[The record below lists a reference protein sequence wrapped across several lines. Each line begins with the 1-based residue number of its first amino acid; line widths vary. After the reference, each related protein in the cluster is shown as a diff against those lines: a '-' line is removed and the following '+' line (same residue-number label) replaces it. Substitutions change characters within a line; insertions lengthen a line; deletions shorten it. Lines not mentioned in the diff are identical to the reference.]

1 MESDYL
7 LHTSI
12 FLFVALLLTFVT
24 WSRRAHFK
32 SSYEDLD
39 IVTMDHRGNGMLAG
53 MMIISGFVLCVDIYW
68 ILENQLS
75 GRAEWQTRNIFET
88 TFLNGGNYLTYLIGE
103 LILLGAIIFAAVT
116 EIMIGKLIMQE
127 KNEIFANLLRK
138 NTEDSTDEE
147 VAAPQPKS
155 DAPATM
161 EEVLAAMD
169 LELKKATKEA
179 AELRTE
185 LDETKNRVVGL
196 EVEVSEKDL
205 EIRKIT
211 ETKSDFSELLE
222 EKDTSS
228 KSLTL
233 TDSVM
238 VGDAIMGGVKIDKQI
253 VNDPQAIA
261 RAAIE
266 AYRMGKSDQ

>member
-1 MESDYL
+1 MESNYL
-7 LHTSI
+7 LHTSVFTI
-12 FLFVALLLTFVT
+12 VAVLLTIVT
-24 WSRRAHFK
+24 WSRNKNIR
-32 SSYEDLD
+32 SLD
-39 IVTMDHRGNGMLAG
+39 KVKIVTMDHRGNAMLAG
-53 MMIISGFVLCVDIYW
+53 LMLISTFMLGLDAYFIIERASTRPEFMM
-68 ILENQLS
+68 E
-75 GRAEWQTRNIFET
+75 TIF
-88 TFLNGGNYLTYLIGE
+88 FAQVNAGNYPTYLIGE
-103 LILLGAIIFAAVT
+103 FMLLGATLYAVKT
-116 EIMIGKLIMQE
+116 EIQIGRLIANE
-127 KNEIFANLLRK
+127 KNEIFANLLLRGA
-138 NTEDSTDEE
+138 TDSAVEE
-147 VAAPQPKS
+147 KAAPQPKS

-169 LELKKATKEA
+169 LELKKATREA

-222 EKDTSS
+222 EKDDSS

-238 VGDAIMGGVKIDKQI
+238 VGDAIMGGMKIDKQI

>member
-1 MESDYL
+1 
-7 LHTSI
+7 
-12 FLFVALLLTFVT
+12 
-24 WSRRAHFK
+24 
-32 SSYEDLD
+32 
-39 IVTMDHRGNGMLAG
+39 MDHRGNAMLAG
-53 MMIISGFVLCVDIYW
+53 LMLISTFMLGLDAYFIIDMAQNRPEF
-68 ILENQLS
+68 
-75 GRAEWQTRNIFET
+75 TMET
-88 TFLNGGNYLTYLIGE
+88 FFLAKVNTGNYPTYLIGE
-103 LILLGAIIFAAVT
+103 FMLLGATIYAATT
-116 EIMIGKLIMQE
+116 EIKIGKLIANE
-127 KNEIFANLLRK
+127 KNEIFANLLLRGA
-138 NTEDSTDEE
+138 TDSTVEE
-147 VAAPQPKS
+147 TTAPQPKS

-161 EEVLAAMD
+161 E
-169 LELKKATKEA
+169 A

-185 LDETKNRVVGL
+185 LDETRNRVVGL

-211 ETKSDFSELLE
+211 DTKSNFSELLE
-222 EKDTSS
+222 EKDDSS

>member
-1 MESDYL
+1 MGGDYL
-7 LHTSI
+7 LYTSI
-12 FLFVALLLTFVT
+12 FFIVAILLAIVT
-24 WSRRAHFK
+24 WSRRTHFK
-32 SSYEDLD
+32 SSYKDLE

-53 MMIISGFVLCVDIYW
+53 MMIIAGFVIGLDAYFIIEISSRPEFQLRT
-68 ILENQLS
+68 IL
-75 GRAEWQTRNIFET
+75 GT
-88 TFLNGGNYLTYLIGE
+88 TVNTGTYTTYLIGE
-103 LILLGAIIFAAVT
+103 LVLLGVIIYAAVT
-116 EIMIGKLIMQE
+116 EIMIGKLIIQE
-127 KNEIFANLLRK
+127 KNEIFANLLLRGA
-138 NTEDSTDEE
+138 TDSTVEE
-147 VAAPQPKS
+147 TTAPQPKS

-169 LELKKATKEA
+169 LELKKATREA

-222 EKDTSS
+222 EKDDSS

-238 VGDAIMGGVKIDKQI
+238 VGDAIMGGMKIDKQI

>member
-12 FLFVALLLTFVT
+12 FIIVGVLLIIVTRSRNMNINALDKL
-24 WSRRAHFK
+24 K
-32 SSYEDLD
+32 
-39 IVTMDHRGNGMLAG
+39 IVTMDHRGNAMLAG
-53 MMIISGFVLCVDIYW
+53 LMLISAFVLIVDIYW
-68 ILENQLS
+68 ILESQTS
-75 GRAEWQTRNIFET
+75 GRAEWQIRNIFET
-88 TFLNGGNYLTYLIGE
+88 TKLNGGNYQTYLIGE
-103 LILLGAIIFAAVT
+103 FMLLGAIIYAAIT
-116 EIMIGKLIMQE
+116 EINNGKIIANE
-127 KNEIFANLLRK
+127 KNEIFVNLLRRDAK
-138 NTEDSTDEE
+138 DSTDEE

-169 LELKKATKEA
+169 LELKKATREA

-185 LDETKNRVVGL
+185 LDETRNRVVGL

-238 VGDAIMGGVKIDKQI
+238 VGDAIMGGMKIDKQI

-261 RAAIE
+261 RDASE